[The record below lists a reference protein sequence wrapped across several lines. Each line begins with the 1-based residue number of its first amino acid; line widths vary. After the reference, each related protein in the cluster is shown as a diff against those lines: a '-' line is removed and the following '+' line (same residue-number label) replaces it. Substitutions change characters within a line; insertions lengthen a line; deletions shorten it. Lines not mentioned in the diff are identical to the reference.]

1 MNSPVSPSRPCPAR
15 RTANPRRLLRPTRLT
30 AVVLGATAL
39 ALAACGG
46 SSSAS
51 SAPATTAP
59 VSHASS
65 TPTTIPGASGS
76 IAAITGT
83 SLEVQNAS
91 TGQTTVTYT
100 PTTTFTQTVPG
111 SLSDVVVGGCISAFS
126 IPTQGASS
134 SATTTPSATAPV
146 DATTVS
152 ITQPVNG
159 SCRGGFGG
167 GFTRPAGGSGQFPG
181 SSSGTTPG
189 GGTRAPGAARRG
201 FRDGASGTVTAVSGP
216 TITVQEVNPRTK
228 VTTTRTVVVGTTTTF
243 EQVISAQA
251 TDLAVGLCVRAV
263 GPADSTGAVTAT
275 SIGISTPGPNG
286 CAAGFAGRGRF
297 GGGDTSGTAGTG
309 A

>member
-1 MNSPVSPSRPCPAR
+1 MTPPVPPSRPCPVR
-15 RTANPRRLLRPTRLT
+15 QTTTPRQLLRPTRLT
-30 AVVLGATAL
+30 AVALGATAL
-39 ALAACGG
+39 VLAACGG
-46 SSSAS
+46 SSSAT

-65 TPTTIPGASGS
+65 TPTTVPGASGS

-83 SLEVQNAS
+83 SLEVQNTS

-126 IPTQGASS
+126 IPAHGTSAPAS
-134 SATTTPSATAPV
+134 TTPSATAPV

-167 GFTRPAGGSGQFPG
+167 GFARPAGGSGHFPG
-181 SSSGTTPG
+181 ASSGTTPG
-189 GGTRAPGAARRG
+189 GGTRPPGAARRG
-201 FRDGASGTVTAVSGP
+201 FGGGASGSVTAVSGS
-216 TITVQEVNPRTK
+216 TITVQEINPSTK
-228 VTTTRTVVVGTTTTF
+228 ATVDRTVVVSATTTF
-243 EQVISAQA
+243 TQVVSAQA
-251 TDLAVGLCVRAV
+251 TDLAVGLCVRAI

-286 CAAGFAGRGRF
+286 CTAGFAGRGRF
-297 GGGDTSGTAGTG
+297 GGGSASGTAGTS